1 MTYMKNTSLLTILF
15 LSLIFSVSAHET
27 CLNKDWN
34 FFYGDIPEAIYADY
48 DDSEWRVLN
57 LPHDWA
63 FENGYSANAPQKDK
77 GGYLGGGIGWYRKEI
92 YLSGK
97 ELEKDFIFID
107 FEASYMNNQ
116 VWINGNLA
124 GERPY
129 GYIPFSFNIKKYLVE
144 GRNIISVR
152 VDNTLEPSTR
162 WYHGCGIYGNVYL
175 RTHKD
180 AFFEKD
186 GIFITTPSKDKV
198 NVKANVISKQKSGNY
213 LAKLEIFDNS
223 GQSKAISKVID
234 FSTENNSA
242 EINFNLS
249 INKAKLWSPENPNL
263 YTSKITISD
272 RNNNIIETKS
282 IDFGFR
288 FIEWSPNKGFILNG
302 KQYKLRGVCEH
313 LEGGPTGAIITE
325 QLIRWKVKLLK
336 EMGCNAI
343 RTAHNPHLPVFYKVC
358 DEMGMFVMDEI
369 FDGWHKKADFDY
381 GFQAFDKW
389 HAKDLRDFIR
399 RDRNHPSIFLYSLG
413 NETKGDVA
421 KEMVNICHKEDPTRL
436 VTSGDSNPEDM
447 DVYGVNGWSEKKT
460 FLETYKPGDKA
471 FIGTENPHTWQVRG
485 YYRTQTWY
493 RDKYPNKKQDPMLI
507 PDLTDKE
514 IFCYDW
520 TSPERRKNAKQIFN
534 SSYDNATVRV
544 TARHIIEQLRD
555 KDWFSGSFRWTGF
568 DYLGEAGYVHGGWP
582 FRAFQSGALDLAGFP
597 KDLYYLYQSEW
608 TTKDMVH
615 ILPHW
620 THPKMKEGT
629 LIPVWVY
636 TTGDEV
642 ELLLNGKSLGKVKKG
657 KKWNEMQCQFMVP
670 WTPGKIE
677 AIAYR
682 KGKEIAKTSQTT
694 AGAPVRIDIDIENKN
709 LKADCQDISIV
720 SISQKDNNGILY
732 PYGENRI
739 HAYIE
744 GDARILSFENGSP
757 VDTETN
763 FNAKSRRCFFGLNRI
778 FIQSTGHDDNSPV
791 SLSLS
796 CITGDKKLWA
806 SDKVSILYE
815 SISLRGNNP
824 QNKIEIYYTTDGRKP
839 DRNSKKYD
847 SPFSLK
853 EPATV
858 KAVVYIN
865 DKDAIYMQESFG
877 PDEGLYW
884 GTPGEPACK
893 FNGDQAEA
901 SSLTECFKTKKDGEG
916 YYGDGYVI
924 PKAGKGS
931 ITWYQENDGGQYK
944 ANITIRYSQKCNTT
958 YSYMELYNN
967 DKLIDKIKFT
977 DTGSTASHWREL
989 TIPVTINP
997 GANNITLK
1005 SASNDAAPSIDQI
1018 TIIQ

>member
-1 MTYMKNTSLLTILF
+1 MRNTFILTLLLLLNIANISANIKN
-15 LSLIFSVSAHET
+15 
-27 CLNKDWN
+27 LNNNWK
-34 FFYGDIPEAIYADY
+34 FFYGDIPEAKYVDF
-48 DDSEWRVLN
+48 DDSEWKDIRI
-57 LPHDWA
+57 PHDWA
-63 FENGYSANAPQKDK
+63 FENGYSANALQKDK

-92 YLSGK
+92 YLT
-97 ELEKDFIFID
+97 EKDLSDDFIFID

-116 VWINGNLA
+116 VWINGNFA

-129 GYIPFSFNIKKYLVE
+129 GYIPFSFDIKKYLVE

-152 VDNTLEPSTR
+152 VDNSLEPSAR
-162 WYHGCGIYGNVYL
+162 WYHGCGIYGNVSL
-175 RTHKD
+175 RSHKN

-198 NVKANVISKQKSGNY
+198 SINARIISAAKSGNY
-213 LAKLEIFDNS
+213 SAKLEILDKA
-223 GQSKAISKVID
+223 GQRKAISEAVK
-234 FSTENNSA
+234 FSTENNIA
-242 EINFNLS
+242 EINLNL
-249 INKAKLWSPENPNL
+249 IIKKAELWSPENPNL
-263 YTSKITISD
+263 YTSRITLSD
-272 RNNNIIETKS
+272 SNNQTIETKC

-288 FIEWSPNKGFILNG
+288 FIEWSPDKGFILNG

-313 LEGGPTGAIITE
+313 LEGGPTGTIVTE

-336 EMGCNAI
+336 DMGCNAI

-358 DEMGMFVMDEI
+358 DEMGMLVMDEL

-381 GFQAFDKW
+381 GFQAFDNW
-389 HAKDLRDFIR
+389 YDKDVRDFIR
-399 RDRNHPSIFLYSLG
+399 RDRNHPSVFLYSLG

-421 KEMVNICHKEDPTRL
+421 KDMVRICHEEDHTRL

-447 DVYGVNGWSEKKT
+447 DVYGVNGKSEKKT
-460 FLETYKPGDKA
+460 FLETYKPREKA
-471 FIGTENPHTWQVRG
+471 YIGTENPHTWQVRG
-485 YYRTQTWY
+485 FYRTKTWY
-493 RDKYPNKKQDPMLI
+493 RDKYPNTKQDPMLI

-520 TSPERRKNAKQIFN
+520 TSPDRRKSAKQIFN

-544 TARHIIEQLRD
+544 TARHIIEMLRD

-608 TTKDMVH
+608 TNKDMVH

-629 LIPVWVY
+629 EIPVWVY

-657 KKWNEMQCQFMVP
+657 KKWNEMQCEFRVP

-682 KGKEIAKTSQTT
+682 KGKEIARTFQAT
-694 AGAPVRIDIDIENKN
+694 AGAPVGIDIDIENKN
-709 LKADCQDISIV
+709 LKADCQDISII
-720 SISQKDNNGILY
+720 SISQKDDKGVLY

-744 GDARILSFENGSP
+744 GDARILSFENGNP

-778 FIQSTGHDDNSPV
+778 FIQSTGYDETSPV
-791 SLSLS
+791 FLSLS
-796 CITGDKKLWA
+796 CISGDKKLWA
-806 SDKVSILYE
+806 SNKVSIIYKN
-815 SISLRGNNP
+815 ISLRGNKP
-824 QNKIEIYYTTDGRKP
+824 ENKVEIYYTTDGRKP
-839 DRNSKKYD
+839 DRNSTKYVA
-847 SPFSLK
+847 PFELK

-858 KAVVYIN
+858 KAVVFIN
-865 DKDAIYMQESFG
+865 GKDAIYMQESFG
-877 PDEGLYW
+877 PNEGLYW

-893 FNGDQAEA
+893 FNGDQAESA
-901 SSLTECFKTKKDGEG
+901 NLTECIKTKKDGEG
-916 YYGDGYVI
+916 YYGDGFVI

-931 ITWYQENDGGQYK
+931 ITWYQENDGGK
-944 ANITIRYSQKCNTT
+944 FNANISIRYSQKCSST

-967 DKLIDKIKFT
+967 GKLLEKVKFS
-977 DTGSTASHWREL
+977 DTGSIGGHWREM
-989 TIPVTINP
+989 TVPVTIYS

-1005 SASNDAAPSIDQI
+1005 SVSKDASPSIDQI

>member
-1 MTYMKNTSLLTILF
+1 MRNTFILTLLLLFYIANISANIKN
-15 LSLIFSVSAHET
+15 
-27 CLNKDWN
+27 LNNNWK
-34 FFYGDIPEAIYADY
+34 FFYGDIPEAKYVDF
-48 DDSEWRVLN
+48 DDSEWKDIRI
-57 LPHDWA
+57 PHDWA
-63 FENGYSANAPQKDK
+63 FENGYSANALQKDK

-92 YLSGK
+92 YLT
-97 ELEKDFIFID
+97 EKDLSDDFIFID

-116 VWINGNLA
+116 VWINGNFA

-129 GYIPFSFNIKKYLVE
+129 GYIPFSFDIKKYLVE

-152 VDNTLEPSTR
+152 VDNSLEPSAR
-162 WYHGCGIYGNVYL
+162 WYHGCGIYGNVSL
-175 RTHKD
+175 RSHKN

-198 NVKANVISKQKSGNY
+198 SINARIISTAKSGNY
-213 LAKLEIFDNS
+213 SAKLEILDKA
-223 GQSKAISKVID
+223 GQCKAMLETVKI
-234 FSTENNSA
+234 STENNIA
-242 EINFNLS
+242 EINLNLK
-249 INKAKLWSPENPNL
+249 IKKAELWSPEKPNL
-263 YTSKITISD
+263 YTSRITLSD
-272 RNNNIIETKS
+272 SNNQTIETKC

-288 FIEWSPNKGFILNG
+288 FIEWSPDKGFILNG

-313 LEGGPTGAIITE
+313 LEGGPTGAIVTE

-336 EMGCNAI
+336 DMGCNAI
-343 RTAHNPHLPVFYKVC
+343 RTAHNPHLPIFYKVC
-358 DEMGMFVMDEI
+358 DEMGMLVMDEL

-381 GFQAFDKW
+381 GFQAFDIW
-389 HAKDLRDFIR
+389 YDKDVRDFIR
-399 RDRNHPSIFLYSLG
+399 RDRNHPSVFLYSLG

-421 KEMVNICHKEDPTRL
+421 KDMVRICHEEDHTRL

-447 DVYGVNGWSEKKT
+447 DVYGVNGKSEKKT
-460 FLETYKPGDKA
+460 FLETYKPGEKA
-471 FIGTENPHTWQVRG
+471 YIGTENPHTWQVRG
-485 YYRTQTWY
+485 FYRTKTWY
-493 RDKYPNKKQDPMLI
+493 RDKYPNPKQDPMLI

-520 TSPERRKNAKQIFN
+520 TSPDRRKSAKQIFN

-544 TARHIIEQLRD
+544 TARHIIGMLRD

-608 TTKDMVH
+608 TNKDMVH

-629 LIPVWVY
+629 EIPVWVY

-657 KKWNEMQCQFMVP
+657 KKWNEMQCEFRVP

-682 KGKEIAKTSQTT
+682 KGKEIARTFQAT

-709 LKADCQDISIV
+709 LKADCQDISII
-720 SISQKDNNGILY
+720 SISQKDSKGVLY

-744 GDARILSFENGSP
+744 GDAKILSFENGNP

-778 FIQSTGHDDNSPV
+778 FIQSAGYDKTSPV

-796 CITGDKKLWA
+796 CISGDKKLWA
-806 SDKVSILYE
+806 SNKVSIIYE
-815 SISLRGNNP
+815 NISLRGNKP
-824 QNKIEIYYTTDGRKP
+824 ENKVEIYYTTDGRKP
-839 DRNSKKYD
+839 YKNSTQYVA
-847 SPFSLK
+847 PFELK

-858 KAVVYIN
+858 KAVVFIN
-865 DKDAIYMQESFG
+865 GKDAIYMQESFG
-877 PDEGLYW
+877 PNEGLYW

-893 FNGDQAEA
+893 FNGDQAESA
-901 SSLTECFKTKKDGEG
+901 SLTECIKTKKDGEG
-916 YYGDGYVI
+916 YYGEGFVI

-931 ITWYQENDGGQYK
+931 ITWYQENDGGK
-944 ANITIRYSQKCNTT
+944 FNANISIRYSQKSSIT

-967 DKLIDKIKFT
+967 GKLLEKVKFT
-977 DTGSTASHWREL
+977 DTGSIGRHWREM
-989 TIPVTINP
+989 TAPVTIYS

-1005 SASNDAAPSIDQI
+1005 SVSKDASPSIDQI

>member
-1 MTYMKNTSLLTILF
+1 MRNTFILTLLLLLNIANISANIKN
-15 LSLIFSVSAHET
+15 
-27 CLNKDWN
+27 LNNNWK
-34 FFYGDIPEAIYADY
+34 FFYGDIPEAKYVDF
-48 DDSEWRVLN
+48 DDSEWKDIRI
-57 LPHDWA
+57 PHDWA
-63 FENGYSANAPQKDK
+63 FENGYSANASQKDK

-92 YLSGK
+92 YLT
-97 ELEKDFIFID
+97 EKDLSDDFIFID

-116 VWINGNLA
+116 VWMNGNFA

-129 GYIPFSFNIKKYLVE
+129 GYIPFSFDIKKYLVE

-152 VDNTLEPSTR
+152 VDNSMEPSAR
-162 WYHGCGIYGNVYL
+162 WYHGCGIYGNVSL
-175 RTHKD
+175 RSHKN

-198 NVKANVISKQKSGNY
+198 CVNAKVISAEKSANY
-213 LAKLEIFDNS
+213 LAKLEIFDKA
-223 GQSKAISKVID
+223 GKCKAQSETLE
-234 FSTENNSA
+234 FSTNNNNA
-242 EINFNLS
+242 EINFNLK
-249 INKAKLWSPENPNL
+249 IKKTELWSPENPNL
-263 YTSKITISD
+263 YTSRITLTD

-288 FIEWSPNKGFILNG
+288 YIEWSPNKGFILNG

-313 LEGGPTGAIITE
+313 MEGGPTGAITTE

-336 EMGCNAI
+336 DMGCNAI
-343 RTAHNPHLPVFYKVC
+343 RTAHNPHLPIFYKVC
-358 DEMGMFVMDEI
+358 DELGMFVMDEI

-381 GFQAFDKW
+381 GFQAFDNW
-389 HAKDLRDFIR
+389 YERDLRDFIR
-399 RDRNHPSIFLYSLG
+399 RDRNHPSVFLYSIG

-421 KEMVNICHKEDPTRL
+421 KKMVKICHEEDHTRL
-436 VTSGDSNPEDM
+436 VTSGDSNSEDM

-460 FLETYKPGDKA
+460 FLETYKPGNRA

-493 RDKYPNKKQDPMLI
+493 RDKYPNKKQDPMFI
-507 PDLTDKE
+507 PNLTDKE
-514 IFCYDW
+514 IFSYDW
-520 TSPERRKNAKQIFN
+520 TSPDRRKSAKQIFN

-544 TARHIIEQLRD
+544 TARHIIESLRD

-597 KDLYYLYQSEW
+597 KDLYFLYQSEW

-629 LIPVWVY
+629 EIPVWVY

-642 ELLLNGKSLGKVKKG
+642 ELLLNGNSLGKIKKG
-657 KKWNEMQCQFMVP
+657 EKWNEMQCEFRVP

-682 KGKEIAKTSQTT
+682 KGKEIARTSQAT
-694 AGAPVRIDIDIENKN
+694 AGTPAKIDIDIENKN
-709 LKADCQDISIV
+709 LKADCQDISII

-739 HAYIE
+739 HANIK
-744 GDARILSFENGSP
+744 GDARILSFESGNP

-763 FNAKSRRCFFGLNRI
+763 FIAKSKRCFFGLNRI
-778 FIQSTGHDDNSPV
+778 FIQSTGYNENSPV
-791 SLSLS
+791 TLYLG
-796 CITGDKKLWA
+796 CISGDKKLWA

-815 SISLRGNNP
+815 SISLRGKSP
-824 QNKIEIYYTTDGRKP
+824 QDNVEIYYTTDGRKP
-839 DRNSKKYD
+839 DKNCKKYNA
-847 SPFSLK
+847 PFSLK
-853 EPATV
+853 EAATV
-858 KAVVYIN
+858 KAVIYIN
-865 DKDAIYMQESFG
+865 GKDEIYMQESFG
-877 PDEGLYW
+877 PNEGLYW
-884 GTPGEPACK
+884 GKPGEPACE
-893 FNGDQAEA
+893 FNGEQAETA
-901 SSLTECFKTKKDGEG
+901 SLTNCVKTKKDGEG
-916 YYGDGYVI
+916 YFGDGFVI

-931 ITWYQENDGGQYK
+931 ITWYQENDGGK
-944 ANITIRYSQKCNTT
+944 FNAKISIRYSQKSSST

-967 DKLIDKIKFT
+967 DKLLERIKFT
-977 DTGSTASHWREL
+977 DTGSVGFHWREMSVPI
-989 TIPVTINP
+989 TIYS

-1005 SASNDAAPSIDQI
+1005 SVSNDATPSIDQI
-1018 TIIQ
+1018 TILQ